1 MKDNNRQWSLFLM
14 SIGLLF
20 IVLSPNVSNGM
31 IMIIGG
37 LIIIFISIILLK
49 KNKLKGKGKKK

>member
-1 MKDNNRQWSLFLM
+1 M